1 VKVRFFGAFEVSEDG
16 VPVPVR
22 GAKQR
27 ALLAMLALQR
37 GKPVSADRLIDAV
50 WGDQPVANPANALQ
64 AQIGQLRRTLG
75 SSFII
80 TSEAGYALAIAT
92 DDLDAVQ
99 FEQLVADG
107 LRLSEKGEM
116 ALASTVL
123 SDALALRRGEPL
135 SEFAYADFARSERAH
150 LEELT
155 IVAVEARV
163 EADLAGG
170 RNAELVDELEAQ
182 CREHPLRERL
192 WELLMLALY
201 GAGRQ
206 AEALR
211 AYSEIRDHLVEEL
224 GIDPGPAL
232 RDLETRILNQDPSLS
247 VAEPAPT
254 RAVAVPTVAGNLPE
268 QLSSFVGRDVELEQ
282 LGEAVGSS
290 RLVTLTGPGGVG
302 KTRLAIEAAARLRE
316 EHPGGAWLIEL
327 AGVTDPEGVAPAAAA
342 ALGEAGSVAPGPD
355 HSGSPADRIV
365 QYLAGRSLV
374 MVLDNCEHV
383 IDQAAVLAQTLVVA
397 LPGLRLIATSREP
410 LGIPGELV
418 IPIHGLVPECAAELF
433 VDRACAVQRGFESDG
448 AAGDVIEGICHQL
461 DGLPLAIELAAARLR
476 ALPLSTLAERLDDR
490 FSLLTRGVRTALPR
504 QQTLRAVVDW
514 SYDLLFDDERH
525 LFTRLS
531 TFAGGCELDAVE
543 AVCGDDELP
552 SSDVLDVISRLV
564 DKSLVTAPAV
574 GESRFTQLQ
583 TLQQYGRDRLH
594 ESGEAETIR
603 ARHATYYRRMAEE
616 AYEGLRC
623 ARGPA
628 WRERLTTELL
638 NLKAGLDWHL
648 ATGDVDGA
656 LSMSYGMA
664 WLWFVNTDFAEGARW
679 LGSVLGAKG
688 DCRPEL
694 RAPVQAWRGYC
705 VGMSSS
711 PVAGVVDC
719 DEAVVAL
726 RSGGNRVRLAEALV
740 LGATIRIRTHEFNRS
755 LEALGEAQALL
766 DPDEHGWLLGAHD
779 LIVSWNMASLGHL
792 EEAETAARSS
802 VKRFDAEG
810 EAFLVI
816 SPLNALAGIAA
827 GKGDLEGAAVAYEGL
842 IERCRATGQHP
853 YLPFALVGLAALRAR
868 QGDDIAADGLY
879 QEATGCCFNSN
890 LSADAIVGQAAV
902 ARRLGSLTRARTLL
916 DDAADRFREADLPIG
931 RARVLAGLAWWALG
945 AGQPDAAA
953 MFATDA
959 VSAAGEIGDPETQLL
974 ADSALAAAKAI
985 ADPTQQNADDFVALA
1000 QKRASGLSHRPL
1012 TDEPDMNALA
1022 ARLTPAAT

>member
-1 VKVRFFGAFEVSEDG
+1 MS
-16 VPVPVR
+16 
-22 GAKQR
+22 
-27 ALLAMLALQR
+27 LLF
-37 GKPVSADRLIDAV
+37 PSTD
-50 WGDQPVANPANALQ
+50 WYSNAPP
-64 AQIGQLRRTLG
+64 
-75 SSFII
+75 SF
-80 TSEAGYALAIAT
+80 
-92 DDLDAVQ
+92 
-99 FEQLVADG
+99 
-107 LRLSEKGEM
+107 LS
-116 ALASTVL
+116 
-123 SDALALRRGEPL
+123 
-135 SEFAYADFARSERAH
+135 
-150 LEELT
+150 
-155 IVAVEARV
+155 I
-163 EADLAGG
+163 
-170 RNAELVDELEAQ
+170 
-182 CREHPLRERL
+182 
-192 WELLMLALY
+192 
-201 GAGRQ
+201 
-206 AEALR
+206 
-211 AYSEIRDHLVEEL
+211 
-224 GIDPGPAL
+224 
-232 RDLETRILNQDPSLS
+232 
-247 VAEPAPT
+247 
-254 RAVAVPTVAGNLPE
+254 
-268 QLSSFVGRDVELEQ
+268 
-282 LGEAVGSS
+282 
-290 RLVTLTGPGGVG
+290 
-302 KTRLAIEAAARLRE
+302 
-316 EHPGGAWLIEL
+316 
-327 AGVTDPEGVAPAAAA
+327 
-342 ALGEAGSVAPGPD
+342 
-355 HSGSPADRIV
+355 
-365 QYLAGRSLV
+365 
-374 MVLDNCEHV
+374 
-383 IDQAAVLAQTLVVA
+383 VLAQSNEASKATGQ
-397 LPGLRLIATSREP
+397 PGMSSKVFATSST
-410 LGIPGELV
+410 
-418 IPIHGLVPECAAELF
+418 
-433 VDRACAVQRGFESDG
+433 D
-448 AAGDVIEGICHQL
+448 
-461 DGLPLAIELAAARLR
+461 LPLAIELAAARLR

-514 SYDLLFDDERH
+514 SYDLLFDDERR
-525 LFTRLS
+525 LFARLS
-531 TFAGGCELDAVE
+531 TFVGGCELDAVE
-543 AVCGDDELP
+543 AVCADDEVP

-583 TLQQYGRDRLH
+583 TLQQYGRDRLD

-603 ARHATYYRRMAEE
+603 ARHATYYRRIAEE

-638 NLKAGLDWHL
+638 NLKAALDWHL

-656 LSMSYGMA
+656 LSMSSGMA

-694 RAPVQAWRGYC
+694 RAPVQAWHGYC

-726 RSGGNRVRLAEALV
+726 RSGGDRVRLAEALV